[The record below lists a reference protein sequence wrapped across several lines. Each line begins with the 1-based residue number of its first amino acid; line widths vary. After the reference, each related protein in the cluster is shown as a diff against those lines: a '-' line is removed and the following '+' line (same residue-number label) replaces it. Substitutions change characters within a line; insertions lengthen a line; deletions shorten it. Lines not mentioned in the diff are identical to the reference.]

1 MDVFVRI
8 PVPPARPVIL
18 APPART
24 HSVALLLLWFVTV
37 SCCLPRAVL
46 LKTCALVRTQL
57 ANYPITY
64 QPNNISAFRFLLL
77 RFWLGGVM
85 EKGGSR
91 RFWGLGGDYRGGTI
105 SNRKL
110 KSDMS
115 TVDCTT

>member
-77 RFWLGGVM
+77 RF
-85 EKGGSR
+85 
-91 RFWGLGGDYRGGTI
+91 FPRGGEAT
-105 SNRKL
+105 
-110 KSDMS
+110 
-115 TVDCTT
+115 